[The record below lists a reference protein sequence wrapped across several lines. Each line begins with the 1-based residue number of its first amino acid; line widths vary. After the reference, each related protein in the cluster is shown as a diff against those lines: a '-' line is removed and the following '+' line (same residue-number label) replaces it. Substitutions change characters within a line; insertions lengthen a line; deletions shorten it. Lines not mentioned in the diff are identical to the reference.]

1 MTINGKVYESS
12 RTEEIVLSGDPV
24 VILSAPLKANNG
36 IYPVGLLVTENADG
50 VLVPLV
56 KATGAALGTGNGS
69 LTAFSGT
76 LASFPVEPGS
86 IGITAGAETFRE
98 VSPGVLAGSAGGS
111 GKIGHIDG
119 KWSITCAAAPANG
132 VAITGGYI
140 TAIDG
145 VLTETVD
152 TALQASGNIVHFGQ
166 VRKDALKIGIAN
178 PAQPDA
184 AMIKAMIRRRI
195 YAR

>member
-1 MTINGKVYESS
+1 MTINGKVYEST

-36 IYPVGLLVTENADG
+36 IYPVGLIVTEDPLG

-56 KATGAALGTGNGS
+56 SANDEALGTGDG
-69 LTAFSGT
+69 TTTTFSGT
-76 LASFPVEPGS
+76 LDNYPVEPGALA
-86 IGITAGAETFRE
+86 ITAGTETFRE
-98 VSPGVLAGSAGGS
+98 VSPGMLAGSAGGT
-111 GKIGHIDG
+111 GKIGHLDG
-119 KWSITCAAAPANG
+119 KWSITCAAAPANAA
-132 VAITGGYI
+132 AITGDYL

-152 TALQASGNIVHFGQ
+152 TALQTSGNIVHFGQ
-166 VRKDALKIGIAN
+166 VRKDVLKIGIAT
-178 PAQPDA
+178 PVEPDA
-184 AMIKAMIRRRI
+184 AVIKAMIRRHI